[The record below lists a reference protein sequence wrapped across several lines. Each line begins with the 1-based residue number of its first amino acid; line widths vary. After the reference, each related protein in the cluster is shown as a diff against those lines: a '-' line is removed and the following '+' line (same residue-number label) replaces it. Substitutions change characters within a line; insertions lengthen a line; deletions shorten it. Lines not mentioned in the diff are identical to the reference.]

1 MTHPFDHWRSL
12 LRRSVAVGT
21 AAGIALCAGAATAGD
36 LPGEGV
42 KVRPI
47 INHTTEELFQTY
59 IVGRGL
65 EALGY
70 ELEELQFAQVQLAQV
85 AVAQND
91 ADYYPSHWYPLHKA
105 FHEESGGDAR
115 MQKVG
120 VLIEGALQG
129 YLIDKK
135 TADEHGIALLDEL
148 KDPAVAQ
155 IFDADGDGM
164 ADLYGCEPGWG
175 CERVIEHQ
183 LTAYGLRD
191 TVAHRQ
197 GGYFAIIPD
206 AIERIQA
213 GEPTLYYTW
222 TPMWLSG
229 ILRPGR
235 DVSWLNV
242 PYTDHPAGVG
252 EDQTTV
258 EGLGNLGFAVNTIH
272 VIANTEFLEANPA
285 AKKWFELVKVSNAD
299 ISAQNLKVYEGEN
312 SEEDIQRHVDEWIAA
327 NQADWDAWI
336 EEAKQAGSM

>member
-1 MTHPFDHWRSL
+1 MTNRFD
-12 LRRSVAVGT
+12 RRSTVLRKAIAIGT
-21 AAGIALCAGAATAGD
+21 AAGIALFAGASAGAGM
-36 LPGEGV
+36 PGEGV

-70 ELEELQFAQVQLAQV
+70 ELEELKFAQVQLAQV

-105 FHEESGGDAR
+105 FHEESGGDAK

-135 TADEHGIALLDEL
+135 TADEKGIKLLDQL
-148 KDPAVAQ
+148 KDPETAKL
-155 IFDADGDGM
+155 FDVNGDGI

-191 TVAHRQ
+191 TVSHQQ

-206 AIERIQA
+206 AIERIRA
-213 GEPTLYYTW
+213 GNPTLYYTW

-229 ILRPGR
+229 VLRPDR

-242 PYTDHPAGVG
+242 PYTDHPAGVS
-252 EDQTTV
+252 EEQTTV

-272 VIANTEFLEANPA
+272 VIANTAFLEANPA
-285 AKKWFELVKVSNAD
+285 AKKWFELVKVSNND
-299 ISAQNLKVYEGEN
+299 VSAQNHKVFEGEQ
-312 SEEDIQRHVDEWIAA
+312 SEADIQRHVDEWIAA
-327 NQADWDAWI
+327 NQTDWDAWLA
-336 EEAKQAGSM
+336 EAMKAGM

>member
-1 MTHPFDHWRSL
+1 MTNRFD
-12 LRRSVAVGT
+12 RRSTVLRKAIAIGT
-21 AAGIALCAGAATAGD
+21 AAGIALFAGASAGAGM
-36 LPGEGV
+36 PGEGV

-70 ELEELQFAQVQLAQV
+70 ELEELKFAQVQLAQV

-91 ADYYPSHWYPLHKA
+91 ADYYPSHWNPLHKA
-105 FHEESGGDAR
+105 FHEESGGDAK

-135 TADEHGIALLDEL
+135 TADEKGIKLLDQL
-148 KDPAVAQ
+148 KDPETAKL
-155 IFDADGDGM
+155 FDVNGDGI

-191 TVAHRQ
+191 TVSHQQ

-206 AIERIQA
+206 AIERIRA
-213 GEPTLYYTW
+213 GNPTLYYTW

-229 ILRPGR
+229 VLRPGARCKLAQRPLHRPSRGGERGADHRRRTRQPRIRGQHNPR
-235 DVSWLNV
+235 DRKHRVSRGQPGCQEV
-242 PYTDHPAGVG
+242 VRAG
-252 EDQTTV
+252 Q
-258 EGLGNLGFAVNTIH
+258 GL
-272 VIANTEFLEANPA
+272 
-285 AKKWFELVKVSNAD
+285 
-299 ISAQNLKVYEGEN
+299 
-312 SEEDIQRHVDEWIAA
+312 
-327 NQADWDAWI
+327 
-336 EEAKQAGSM
+336 KQ

>member
-1 MTHPFDHWRSL
+1 MRSRCEYRNTL
-12 LRRSVAVGT
+12 LRKAIVALS
-21 AAGIALCAGAATAGD
+21 AAGVALLAGTSAGGE
-36 LPGEGV
+36 LPGEGI

-59 IVGRGL
+59 VVGRGL

-70 ELEELQFAQVQLAQV
+70 DVQELKFAQVQLAQV
-85 AVAQND
+85 AVAQD
-91 ADYYPSHWYPLHKA
+91 EADYYPSHWYPLHKA

-135 TADEHGIALLDEL
+135 TAEEKGIEMLDEL
-148 KDPAVAQ
+148 EDPETAKL
-155 IFDADGDGM
+155 FDVNGDGL

-191 TVAHRQ
+191 TVSHQQ

-206 AIERIQA
+206 AIERIKA
-213 GEPTLYYTW
+213 GKPTLYYTW

-242 PYTDHPAGVG
+242 PHTDHPAGVS
-252 EDQTTV
+252 EEQTTV

-272 VIANTEFLEANPA
+272 VIANTTFLEANPA
-285 AKKWFELVKVSNAD
+285 AAKWFELVKISNND
-299 ISAQNLKVYEGEN
+299 VSAQNHKVYEGEQ
-312 SEEDIQRHVDEWIAA
+312 SEADIQRHVDEWIAA
-327 NQADWDAWI
+327 NQADWDAWLA
-336 EEAKQAGSM
+336 EAKQAGM